1 MMAAPVQQE
10 EPCTLANERD
20 RERMPSNKLQ
30 SAMYYALDGDQVNIL
45 TMLAQKCEDF
55 WVTIRIYIP
64 NLFLYD
70 FFLDFVPRMW
80 YSVRGNL
87 SCTQRVNAAH
97 GNAPSFS

>member
-55 WVTIRIYIP
+55 WVTIRIIIP
-64 NLFLYD
+64 NLFLYE
-70 FFLDFVPRMW
+70 FFWILFLECGIPFEETSPAR
-80 YSVRGNL
+80 SV
-87 SCTQRVNAAH
+87 
-97 GNAPSFS
+97 